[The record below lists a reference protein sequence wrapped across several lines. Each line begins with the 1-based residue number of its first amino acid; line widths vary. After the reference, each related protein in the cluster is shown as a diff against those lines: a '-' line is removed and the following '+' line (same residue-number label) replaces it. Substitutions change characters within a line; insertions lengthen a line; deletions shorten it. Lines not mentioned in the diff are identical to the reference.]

1 MKVQQRMGCHCPE
14 VHQDCHHGDD
24 YCDLDFH
31 QDDDNG
37 DYHYPDCHQDDD
49 YDDDF
54 FLYDNPDL
62 YDNDDFRN
70 SDCHDGDDDF
80 LTNLGLPKNQP

>member
-1 MKVQQRMGCHCPE
+1 MMMI
-14 VHQDCHHGDD
+14 
-24 YCDLDFH
+24 
-31 QDDDNG
+31 
-37 DYHYPDCHQDDD
+37 
-49 YDDDF
+49 
-54 FLYDNPDL
+54 FLYDYPDL